1 MIESDLWASMEA
13 GGKMSVVQRARIKWQ
28 SLNSRLTG
36 LSFPVV
42 GGGVSW
48 KPQVDEKAIVRSV
61 ITALEDKRALYEHY
75 DREIQSEVNPSLMN
89 IRALLTDAIGKLNEN
104 SPAASPFKVMRAA
117 CRDFLTQSH
126 SDLLGRPIRRLHI
139 PGPGV
144 EGSATSES
152 IETTADNFFV
162 ALGKI
167 RGVFGQQLAH
177 LAYLYQI
184 DLEEQLAAIL
194 PPEPRSDDGTA

>member
-1 MIESDLWASMEA
+1 
-13 GGKMSVVQRARIKWQ
+13 MSVVQRTRIKWQ

-48 KPQVDEKAIVRSV
+48 KPQVDEKAIVRLI
-61 ITALEDKRALYEHY
+61 ITALEDKRALYEDY
-75 DREIQSEVNPSLMN
+75 DREIQSEVNQSLMN
-89 IRALLTDAIGKLNEN
+89 IRVLLTDAIGKLNEN
-104 SPAASPFKVMRAA
+104 SPAASPLKVMRAA
-117 CRDFLTQSH
+117 CRDFLTQPH
-126 SDLLGRPIRRLHI
+126 SDPLLGGPIRRLHI
-139 PGPGV
+139 PEPGV

-152 IETTADNFFV
+152 IETTAENFFV
-162 ALGKI
+162 ALGKL

-177 LAYLYQI
+177 LAYLYEI